1 MEQSWKFSSV
11 RCETRDRNVRPKI
24 QNRDRGKMK
33 VRFVR
38 VLTKKW
44 SKVGSVIEVVS
55 QSGSSSLF
63 MRELYT
69 ENSWRFIKALFERKS
84 RKLNRIG
91 SLVGGEIEVQFLTS
105 FPYV

>member
-24 QNRDRGKMK
+24 QNRDRGKTK

-69 ENSWRFIKALFERKS
+69 ENS
-84 RKLNRIG
+84 
-91 SLVGGEIEVQFLTS
+91 
-105 FPYV
+105 

>member
-24 QNRDRGKMK
+24 QNRDRGKTK

>member
-11 RCETRDRNVRPKI
+11 RCGTRDRNVNVFDRRVFRPKI
-24 QNRDRGKMK
+24 QNRDRGKTK

-69 ENSWRFIKALFERKS
+69 ENS
-84 RKLNRIG
+84 
-91 SLVGGEIEVQFLTS
+91 
-105 FPYV
+105 

>member
-11 RCETRDRNVRPKI
+11 RCGTRDRNVRPKI
-24 QNRDRGKMK
+24 QNRDRGKTK
-33 VRFVR
+33 ARFVR

-55 QSGSSSLF
+55 QSGSLSLF